1 MHKYGTGSGPATESS
16 VDYEPRCSSRN
27 SRIERFVYCRL
38 QPVAIA
44 PGSVFV
50 DPRCQPAC
58 VDFIATRI
66 KNRSG
71 VATECMF
78 ALFPKLPVI
87 KRPNTFSGVALIP
100 TIKIRKV
107 EVRICRY
114 DGISHR
120 TLHDLLARKRI
131 CVRPH
136 KYGTGSDSD
145 RLEV

>member
-1 MHKYGTGSGPATESS
+1 MQRCTNTEPGAIATGRS

-38 QPVAIA
+38 QPVAAA

-50 DPRCQPAC
+50 DPRYQPAC

-87 KRPNTFSGVALIP
+87 KRPNTFSAVALIP
-100 TIKIRKV
+100 TIKIGKV
-107 EVRICRY
+107 EVHICRY

-120 TLHDLLARKRI
+120 ALDYLLA
-131 CVRPH
+131 
-136 KYGTGSDSD
+136 
-145 RLEV
+145 